1 MDVTNIAKAAT
12 SIADTGNKQQVAI
25 EVLKRAQK
33 IETSAATQLVDALKS
48 VPQPQNL
55 PAHLGNKINTT
66 A

>member
-1 MDVTNIAKAAT
+1 MDVSNIAKAAT
-12 SIADTGNKQQVAI
+12 TIADTGNKQQVAI

-33 IETSAATQLVDALKS
+33 IESNTATQLVDALKS

-55 PAHLGNKINTT
+55 PPNLGTKINTT